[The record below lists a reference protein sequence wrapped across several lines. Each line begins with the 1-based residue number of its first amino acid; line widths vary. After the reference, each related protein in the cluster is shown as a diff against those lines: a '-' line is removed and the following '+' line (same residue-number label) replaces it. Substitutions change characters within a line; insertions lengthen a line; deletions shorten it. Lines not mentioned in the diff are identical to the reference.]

1 MKSNSPGTRPGCH
14 AEIPCASVALHEADL
29 QHRILQPKHQDR
41 ETAMISD
48 LAIVDHFTEL
58 QHYNNEIH
66 YIPAGD

>member
-1 MKSNSPGTRPGCH
+1 
-14 AEIPCASVALHEADL
+14 LHEADL

-41 ETAMISD
+41 KTAMISD